1 MSVALGY
8 YRHYKGGRYRV
19 LTTATHAS
27 TGETLV
33 IYWGANS
40 TWAREISSFTSMVT
54 VGDKQV
60 PRFAAEENP

>member
-1 MSVALGY
+1 MSVLPGY

-19 LTTATHAS
+19 LTIARHEG

-33 IYWGANS
+33 IYWCASG
-40 TWAREISSFTSMVT
+40 TWAREVSNFTSMVT

-60 PRFAAEENP
+60 PRFAVEESA